1 MKMLIEKRYRNVNL
15 ITLIIYNISISITI
29 LNAVVLKNEASLRK
43 EKAWSLIPSPW
54 DCPHRQGFVS
64 VKAIGE
70 KQSLSSYCLKLMT
83 TPPIPSP
90 PL

>member
-1 MKMLIEKRYRNVNL
+1 MLIEKRYRNVNL

-54 DCPHRQGFVS
+54 DCPPWQGFVS

-70 KQSLSSYCLKLMT
+70 KQRVF
-83 TPPIPSP
+83 PPTA
-90 PL
+90 